1 MATRTGSAGRGGP
14 SYLDIRAS
22 ELYYFDIEMPTRHRG
37 TENEVRALN
46 AFITLVRASE
56 AVSVTLHRELGGKNL
71 TSSQF
76 GVLEAL
82 FHLGPLCQGE
92 LAGKLLR
99 SGASTTSV
107 VEGLEKR
114 GLVVRQRTEEDKR
127 FVRVALTGKGR
138 KLIQDVFPAHAE
150 KAVRLFGV
158 LTFEEQEQL
167 RRLCRK
173 LGTGVGSV

>member
-1 MATRTGSAGRGGP
+1 M
-14 SYLDIRAS
+14 
-22 ELYYFDIEMPTRHRG
+22 
-37 TENEVRALN
+37 RALN
-46 AFITLVRASE
+46 AFITLLRAAE
-56 AVSVTLHRELGGKNL
+56 AVSASVNERLAARRL

-82 FHLGPLCQGE
+82 LHLGPLCQGD

-99 SGASTTSV
+99 SGASVTSV

-138 KLIQDVFPAHAE
+138 KLIEDTFPGHA
-150 KAVRLFGV
+150 KAVAGRFAV
-158 LTFEEQEQL
+158 LPPGEQEEL

-173 LGTGVGSV
+173 LGLGTGVA

>member
-1 MATRTGSAGRGGP
+1 MK
-14 SYLDIRAS
+14 
-22 ELYYFDIEMPTRHRG
+22 
-37 TENEVRALN
+37 ALN
-46 AFITLVRASE
+46 AFITLVRAAE
-56 AVSVTLHRELGGKNL
+56 AVTVALHRNLAVKRL

-99 SGASTTSV
+99 SGASVTSV

-138 KLIQDVFPAHAE
+138 KLIEEIFPGHART
-150 KAVRLFGV
+150 AARLFAA
-158 LTFEEQEQL
+158 LTADEQDEL
-167 RRLCRK
+167 RRLCRT
-173 LGTGVGSV
+173 LGMAAARV

>member
-1 MATRTGSAGRGGP
+1 
-14 SYLDIRAS
+14 
-22 ELYYFDIEMPTRHRG
+22 MPTRYRG

-46 AFITLVRASE
+46 AFINLVRSSE
-56 AVSVTLHRELGGKNL
+56 AVGVALHRDLGRKGL

-82 FHLGPLCQGE
+82 FHLGALCQGD
-92 LAGKLLR
+92 LAAKLLR

-114 GLVVRQRTEEDKR
+114 GLLVRQRTEEDKR

-138 KLIQDVFPAHAE
+138 RLIEGLFPAHAE
-150 KAVRLFGV
+150 RVARVFGV
-158 LTFEEQEQL
+158 LTADEQEEL

-173 LGTGVGSV
+173 LGTAADKA

>member
-1 MATRTGSAGRGGP
+1 M
-14 SYLDIRAS
+14 
-22 ELYYFDIEMPTRHRG
+22 
-37 TENEVRALN
+37 RALN
-46 AFITLVRASE
+46 AFITLVRAAE
-56 AVSVTLHRELGGKNL
+56 AVTVALHRDLAVKRL

-92 LAGKLLR
+92 LAVKLLR
-99 SGASTTSV
+99 SGASVTSV

-138 KLIQDVFPAHAE
+138 KLIEEIFPAHART
-150 KAVRLFGV
+150 AARLFSV
-158 LTFEEQEQL
+158 LTGDEQDDL
-167 RRLCRK
+167 RRLCRT
-173 LGTGVGSV
+173 LGTAAATA

>member
-1 MATRTGSAGRGGP
+1 
-14 SYLDIRAS
+14 
-22 ELYYFDIEMPTRHRG
+22 MPTRHRG
-37 TENEVRALN
+37 GGDEVRALN

-56 AVSVTLHRELGGKNL
+56 AVSAATHGHLAGHRL

-82 FHLGPLCQGE
+82 FHVGPLCQGD
-92 LAGKLLR
+92 LAAKLLR
-99 SGASTTSV
+99 SCASMTSV

-127 FVRVALTGKGR
+127 FVRVALTAKGR
-138 KLIQDVFPAHAE
+138 RLIQQIFPAHAE
-150 KAVRLFGV
+150 GVTRRFGV
-158 LTFEEQEQL
+158 LSEQEQEQL

-173 LGTGVGSV
+173 LGTAAVSA

>member
-1 MATRTGSAGRGGP
+1 M
-14 SYLDIRAS
+14 
-22 ELYYFDIEMPTRHRG
+22 
-37 TENEVRALN
+37 RALN

-56 AVSVTLHRELGGKNL
+56 AMSNALHRRLADKRL

-76 GVLEAL
+76 GALEAL
-82 FHLGPLCQGE
+82 FHLGPLCQGD
-92 LAGKLLR
+92 LACKLLR

-138 KLIQDVFPAHAE
+138 RLIREIFPEHAATVARLL
-150 KAVRLFGV
+150 AVLEA
-158 LTFEEQEQL
+158 EEQEEL

-173 LGTGVGSV
+173 LGRGVEETAAMPAVDHLGMEAKEGS

>member
-1 MATRTGSAGRGGP
+1 
-14 SYLDIRAS
+14 
-22 ELYYFDIEMPTRHRG
+22 MPTRYRG
-37 TENEVRALN
+37 TAEEVRALN
-46 AFITLVRASE
+46 ALITLVRATE
-56 AVSVTLHRELGGKNL
+56 AVSGALHAPLAGHRL

-82 FHLGPLCQGE
+82 LHLGPLCQGD

-99 SGASTTSV
+99 SCASMTSV

-138 KLIQDVFPAHAE
+138 RLIEEIFPAH
-150 KAVRLFGV
+150 VRRVVRAFGA
-158 LTFEEQEQL
+158 LSDQEQEQL

-173 LGTGVGSV
+173 LGTGAPAA

>member
-1 MATRTGSAGRGGP
+1 
-14 SYLDIRAS
+14 
-22 ELYYFDIEMPTRHRG
+22 MPTRYQG
-37 TENEVRALN
+37 ADDEVRALN
-46 AFITLVRASE
+46 AFITLVRAAE
-56 AVSVTLHRELGGKNL
+56 AVTVALHRGLGARRL

-82 FHLGPLCQGE
+82 FHLGPLCQGD

-114 GLVVRQRTEEDKR
+114 SLVVRQRTPGDKR
-127 FVRVALTGKGR
+127 YVLVALTGKER
-138 KLIQDVFPAHAE
+138 PLIQDIFPAHA
-150 KAVRLFGV
+150 ARAAGLFCV
-158 LTFEEQEQL
+158 LSADEQEQL

-173 LGTGVGSV
+173 LGTRGRSA

>member
-1 MATRTGSAGRGGP
+1 
-14 SYLDIRAS
+14 
-22 ELYYFDIEMPTRHRG
+22 
-37 TENEVRALN
+37 VRALN

-56 AVSVTLHRELGGKNL
+56 AVSAALHRDLVARRL
-71 TSSQF
+71 TTSQF
-76 GVLEAL
+76 GVLEVL
-82 FHLGPLCQGE
+82 LHLRPLCQGE
-92 LAGKLLR
+92 VAAKLLR

-138 KLIQDVFPAHAE
+138 RLIEEIFPGHA
-150 KAVRLFGV
+150 KTVARLFSALGGD
-158 LTFEEQEQL
+158 EQDEL

-173 LGTGVGSV
+173 LGTAAAA

>member
-1 MATRTGSAGRGGP
+1 
-14 SYLDIRAS
+14 
-22 ELYYFDIEMPTRHRG
+22 MPTKYRG
-37 TENEVRALN
+37 AGNEVRALN

-56 AVSVTLHRELGGKNL
+56 AVTVAVHRHLVGKRL

-76 GVLEAL
+76 GVIEAL
-82 FHLGPLCQGE
+82 LHLGPLCQGE
-92 LAGKLLR
+92 VAAKLLR

-114 GLVVRQRTEEDKR
+114 GLVVRQRTEEDRR

-138 KLIQDVFPAHAE
+138 RLIEEIFPAHAQ
-150 KAVRLFGV
+150 AVTRVFSV
-158 LTFEEQEQL
+158 LTDEEQEQL

-173 LGTGVGSV
+173 LGTAAAMA

>member
-1 MATRTGSAGRGGP
+1 MATKYRGP
-14 SYLDIRAS
+14 
-22 ELYYFDIEMPTRHRG
+22 
-37 TENEVRALN
+37 ENQVRALN
-46 AFITLVRASE
+46 AFITLARASE
-56 AVSVTLHRELGGKNL
+56 AVTARLQRDLAGKRL
-71 TSSQF
+71 TASQF
-76 GVLEAL
+76 GVIEAL

-99 SGASTTSV
+99 SGASMTSV

-138 KLIQDVFPAHAE
+138 RLIQEIFPAHAE
-150 KAVRLFGV
+150 TVTRLFSV
-158 LTFEEQEQL
+158 LTEEEQEQL

-173 LGTGVGSV
+173 LGIGVGAA

>member
-1 MATRTGSAGRGGP
+1 MATKYRGP
-14 SYLDIRAS
+14 ED
-22 ELYYFDIEMPTRHRG
+22 
-37 TENEVRALN
+37 EVRALN

-56 AVSVTLHRELGGKNL
+56 AVVGSLQRDLARKRL

-76 GVLEAL
+76 GVIEAL

-92 LAGKLLR
+92 LAAKLLR

-138 KLIQDVFPAHAE
+138 RLIQEIFPAHA
-150 KAVRLFGV
+150 VTVTRLFSV
-158 LTFEEQEQL
+158 LTEEEQEQL

-173 LGTGVGSV
+173 LGIGVVTA

>member
-1 MATRTGSAGRGGP
+1 
-14 SYLDIRAS
+14 
-22 ELYYFDIEMPTRHRG
+22 MPTRHQG
-37 TENEVRALN
+37 TKSEVRALN

-56 AVSVTLHRELGGKNL
+56 AVTVALHRDLGGRRL

-82 FHLGPLCQGE
+82 LHLGPLCQGD

-114 GLVVRQRTEEDKR
+114 GLVIRQRTEEDKR

-138 KLIQDVFPAHAE
+138 KLVQEIFPAHAQR
-150 KAVRLFGV
+150 AARLFRV
-158 LTFEEQEQL
+158 LTSDEQEQL

-173 LGTGVGSV
+173 LGTRVGSA

>member
-1 MATRTGSAGRGGP
+1 
-14 SYLDIRAS
+14 
-22 ELYYFDIEMPTRHRG
+22 MPTRYEG
-37 TENEVRALN
+37 PENEVRALN
-46 AFITLVRASE
+46 AFITLVRAAE
-56 AVSVTLHRELGGKNL
+56 AVTVALHRDLADKRL

-99 SGASTTSV
+99 SGASVTSV

-138 KLIQDVFPAHAE
+138 KLIQEIFPAHART
-150 KAVRLFGV
+150 AARLFSV
-158 LTFEEQEQL
+158 LTAGEQDHL
-167 RRLCRK
+167 RRLCRS
-173 LGTGVGSV
+173 LGTAAAAV

>member
-1 MATRTGSAGRGGP
+1 
-14 SYLDIRAS
+14 
-22 ELYYFDIEMPTRHRG
+22 MPTRYHG
-37 TENEVRALN
+37 TAEEVRALN
-46 AFITLVRASE
+46 ALITLVRATE
-56 AVSVTLHRELGGKNL
+56 AVSGALHGPLAGHRL

-82 FHLGPLCQGE
+82 LHLGPLCQGD

-99 SGASTTSV
+99 SCASMTSV

-138 KLIQDVFPAHAE
+138 RLIEEIFPAH
-150 KAVRLFGV
+150 VRRVVRAFGA
-158 LTFEEQEQL
+158 LSDQEQEQL

-173 LGTGVGSV
+173 LGTGAPAA

>member
-1 MATRTGSAGRGGP
+1 
-14 SYLDIRAS
+14 
-22 ELYYFDIEMPTRHRG
+22 MPTRHRG
-37 TENEVRALN
+37 TESEVRALN

-56 AVSVTLHRELGGKNL
+56 AVTVALHRDLGGKRL

-82 FHLGPLCQGE
+82 LHLGPLCQGD

-107 VEGLEKR
+107 VEGLEER
-114 GLVVRQRTEEDKR
+114 GLVIRQRTEEDKR

-138 KLIQDVFPAHAE
+138 KLVQEIFPAHAQR
-150 KAVRLFGV
+150 AARLFRV
-158 LTFEEQEQL
+158 LTSDEQEQL

-173 LGTGVGSV
+173 LGTGVGSA